1 MGTDVDAPADIVD
14 DDGRLFVLVSDNPG
28 PPPLLIG
35 IAALVIAGSIY
46 LAGADLWRELLDQP
60 LFAILVLGL
69 AAAGLFVL
77 VSRRTIL
84 SFDAGSRR
92 LRVETSVFGR
102 VIHASTHSFDAIDH
116 LMLKGQRDEHE
127 IIYRSWIA
135 MTDGR
140 KIRIRNMPTDHATH
154 DRLLLRLERLTGRP
168 RREKVGI

>member
-1 MGTDVDAPADIVD
+1 MART
-14 DDGRLFVLVSDNPG
+14 SWT
-28 PPPLLIG
+28 
-35 IAALVIAGSIY
+35 ST
-46 LAGADLWRELLDQP
+46 

-127 IIYRSWIA
+127 IIYRRSSPHPLPASSSFATSSFTIVIIA
-135 MTDGR
+135 CMTR
-140 KIRIRNMPTDHATH
+140 SIFH
-154 DRLLLRLERLTGRP
+154 
-168 RREKVGI
+168 